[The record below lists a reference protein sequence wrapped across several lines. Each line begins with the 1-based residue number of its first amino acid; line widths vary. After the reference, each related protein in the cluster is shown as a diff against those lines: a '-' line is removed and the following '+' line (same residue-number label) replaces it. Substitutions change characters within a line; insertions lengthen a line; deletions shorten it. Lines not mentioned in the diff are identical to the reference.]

1 LDLIVATSVWISIQ
15 LGSRLSSCMKL
26 VTIELVEGYLFCIV
40 ANHEADGQS
49 MILND
54 GPKD

>member
-15 LGSRLSSCMKL
+15 LGLRLSSCMKL

-40 ANHEADGQS
+40 ANHEVDGQS
-49 MILND
+49 MVFIN